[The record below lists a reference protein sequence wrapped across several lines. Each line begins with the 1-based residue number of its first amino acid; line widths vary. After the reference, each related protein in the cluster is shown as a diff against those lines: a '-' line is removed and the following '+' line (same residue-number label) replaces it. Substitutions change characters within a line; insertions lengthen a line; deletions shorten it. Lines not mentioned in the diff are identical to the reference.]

1 MYFKFGVSLLT
12 LTAAAAAIQVT
23 SPVSGATWN
32 LSKSHTITWTSTNT
46 DPLTFAIELANLGV
60 YPPFIMKVARGVK
73 TSSGSYRTEPIEK
86 IPEGDTYQF
95 NFLSDDPSKPGI
107 LAQSQQFSAS
117 SAGVPTNS
125 SSGATS
131 TSINPGSK
139 SSTYITSAILSNST
153 LKAEADIFATAST
166 NSSGSRAASRTSK
179 VSTTST
185 STRRPLTTTA
195 DMTSSAPEQRAT
207 NAVPALQ
214 VYSGANG
221 LILFALALIA

>member
-1 MYFKFGVSLLT
+1 MSFKFGVSLLT

-117 SAGVPTNS
+117 SASVPTNS

-139 SSTYITSAILSNST
+139 FTSTT
-153 LKAEADIFATAST
+153 
-166 NSSGSRAASRTSK
+166 SSGSRAASRTSK

-207 NAVPALQ
+207 NAAPALQ